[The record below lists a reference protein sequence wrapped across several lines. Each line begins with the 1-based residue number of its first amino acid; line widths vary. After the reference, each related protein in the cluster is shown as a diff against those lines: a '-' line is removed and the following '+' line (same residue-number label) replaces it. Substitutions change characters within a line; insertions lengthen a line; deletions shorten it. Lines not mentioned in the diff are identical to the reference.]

1 MLNKSRSLPTVKL
14 SKFDELGHLTNF
26 DKWSPNSIQNV
37 PGPIELKFMPF
48 FNKLCLQK
56 VSNGSRKTNLPIPKN
71 GQKNFSD
78 LKMFEMSLAEISA
91 SPNRPFWGGTVKF
104 FSRNIKGSRKPSQK
118 IFDAYPTILGLW
130 RRPRAYNC

>member
-1 MLNKSRSLPTVKL
+1 MKLKKLLQSVLPTVKL

-56 VSNGSRKTNLPIPKN
+56 VSNGSRKANFPIPK
-71 GQKNFSD
+71 
-78 LKMFEMSLAEISA
+78 M
-91 SPNRPFWGGTVKF
+91 VKICF
-104 FSRNIKGSRKPSQK
+104 L
-118 IFDAYPTILGLW
+118 T
-130 RRPRAYNC
+130 